1 MNAEDRSNSSGIG
14 KYSSVSNNNALIIK
28 AMEKN
33 TIDAKKYQM
42 SNYIA

>member
-1 MNAEDRSNSSGIG
+1 MQKFSMS
-14 KYSSVSNNNALIIK
+14 SNNATIIK

-33 TIDAKKYQM
+33 TLDAKKYQM